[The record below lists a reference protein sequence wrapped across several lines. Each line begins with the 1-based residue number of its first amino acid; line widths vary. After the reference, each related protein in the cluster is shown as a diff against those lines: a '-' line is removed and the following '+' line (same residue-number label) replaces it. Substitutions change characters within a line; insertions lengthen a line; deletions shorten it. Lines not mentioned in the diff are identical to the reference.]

1 MAALNWGGRA
11 VTYEN
16 PSVTRPDIPPPPVTP
31 ELQGRRPF
39 GLKAIITLMILQ
51 VIALIS
57 IYSLYLY
64 VNSEGAAEWTED
76 VTMFATWY
84 DLLTWPILAGLRL
97 VAIIG
102 LWQMR
107 RWAWFLTMGL
117 LAYAMA
123 YDIISF
129 FQGSRVYVPMLL
141 NVLTVFYLN
150 LQEVQRL
157 FIRPGESKS

>member
-1 MAALNWGGRA
+1 
-11 VTYEN
+11 
-16 PSVTRPDIPPPPVTP
+16 
-31 ELQGRRPF
+31 
-39 GLKAIITLMILQ
+39 MILQ

-64 VNSEGAAEWTED
+64 VNSEGAADWTED
-76 VTMFATWY
+76 VVMFATWY
-84 DLLTWPILAGLRL
+84 DLLTWPILAILRL
-97 VAIIG
+97 IAIVG
-102 LWQMR
+102 LWRMR
-107 RWAWFLTMGL
+107 RWAWFLTMCL

-123 YDIISF
+123 YDIVAF
-129 FQGSRVYVPMLL
+129 FQGTGVYVTMFL